1 MAHRSNQ
8 AVASQEHPAPQASDN
23 RTPQQVRRF
32 LIGWTTALAAL
43 GISTAALALALWLMR
58 FPIAAFIL
66 GAALAE
72 RGAEAD
78 FDIVY
83 LDLGRIELR
92 DVRIGAAAEPDASA
106 ESIEARWR
114 WAGLVPRLDS
124 VRLVAPTVR
133 ARLTPQGR
141 VSLGALDRVRTPPGV
156 RRPSLPAMTLVIER
170 GRAVIAAPFGDL
182 HAVFVGAG
190 RLGADF
196 SAVGR
201 IPATSY
207 PGDLHA
213 LENGAAELIVQSHTD
228 SIRFRLDAAAD
239 ALIWRGTRTSNVN
252 VHIVGAAPLDLA
264 RYQVDAEWGLGAFR
278 GEDISANELSGSL
291 KAQGVAQE
299 TRLTPETWQGELRI
313 DAGALTVL
321 SNTFAELQLAGAV
334 NADDQQTQA
343 RWTLAARRFDGLSLI
358 SERPSARG
366 AATFAANGAL
376 RGQAQLSLAQSRLNA
391 GAQQRIRDA
400 FPELGQTP
408 VGPTFARAEAALDA
422 AADRFDLNVPLQI
435 VGQGDQVRLFVP
447 TPAEA
452 RSSTGARLR
461 LSPLRRD
468 APALVLQWPGPA
480 LHGAVALE
488 LSGGGAPTAALL
500 LDTVDW
506 AQGAPFEAE
515 GTLTL
520 ADWRADN
527 ASIAADELAVSIA
540 VAPGGGGRVDVRGPV
555 RISGPVG
562 EGQVRD
568 LVPALDVAI
577 LWRPGWRVVSN
588 RGCLPTQMGGLDVA
602 GLSFAAGAF
611 ALCPLNGPIIS
622 ADASQRLSG
631 GFVIRDLVLSGRMA
645 GEAAQPARISSA
657 SVVGRFG
664 GRTGDLLLALEA
676 ESPRL
681 TIAMAE
687 DRTLALTLQRLT
699 ANAYI
704 ADRWRVA
711 GAFESGTLTDPALP
725 GTVSTIAGVWSAEP
739 ENGAPVIRVAS
750 ADALVTADEPA
761 GEQARP
767 LFQPMRLANVNAI
780 VRQGHVDANGDIVLE
795 SQSRQLASFTAWH
808 DIDDGV
814 GAAHVTAPSIT
825 FNEALQPYQI
835 TETARGVVENV
846 RGPASAVADI
856 SWSRRH
862 IDARG
867 VVGLNGVSF
876 ATATLPIVEDV
887 RGVIAFDDLFA
898 LTTPPGQQVSI
909 GLVNPGIAVRNG
921 QLRFQLLP
929 EQRIAIEHAAFQFA
943 GGELAMQ
950 PATVT
955 LGQEETRIVLTLSDI
970 DARDLIATLNIP
982 DLEATGRLE
991 GAFPL
996 LLTAR
1001 TAFVENG
1008 VLHALPGGGTLSYV
1022 GDAGQ
1027 AASGVT
1033 RIAFDAL
1040 RGFRYDQLALTLNGD
1055 IAGDVLTT
1063 IEFSG
1068 ENTGRAVDL
1077 GPVAPVPGLGRVT
1090 VRGVPFAFN
1099 VRITAPFRRLAQTA
1113 ASIVDPGELLERTRE
1128 EETEVE
1134 VDVEVENPPRVDLA
1148 PPGTR

>member
-1 MAHRSNQ
+1 
-8 AVASQEHPAPQASDN
+8 
-23 RTPQQVRRF
+23 VRRF

-43 GISTAALALALWLMR
+43 GISTGALAVALWLMR

-78 FDIVY
+78 FEIVY
-83 LDLGRIELR
+83 LDFGRIELR
-92 DVRIGAAAEPDASA
+92 DLRIGAAAEPDASA

-114 WAGLVPRLDS
+114 WSGLTPRLES
-124 VRLVAPTVR
+124 VRLIAPNLR

-141 VSLGALDRVRTPPGV
+141 VSLGALDRVRSPPGV
-156 RRPSLPAMTLVIER
+156 RRPSLPAMTLVIED

-182 HAVFVGAG
+182 HAVFAGSG

-207 PGDLHA
+207 RGDLHA
-213 LENGAAELIVQSHTD
+213 LENGAAELVVQSRD
-228 SIRFRLDAAAD
+228 DAISFRLDATAN
-239 ALIWRGTRTSNVN
+239 ALTWAGARANNASLR
-252 VHIVGAAPLDLA
+252 IVGRSPLDLA
-264 RYQVDAEWGLGAFR
+264 RYDVDAAWRVGAFR
-278 GEDISANELSGSL
+278 GGDISADALSGAL
-291 KAQGVAQE
+291 HAQAVAQE
-299 TRLTPETWQGELRI
+299 TRLTPETWQGRLRV

-321 SNTFAELQLAGAV
+321 SNTFADLQLAGVV
-334 NADDQQTQA
+334 NANGEQTQA
-343 RWTLAARRFDGLSLI
+343 QWTLAARNFDGLSLI

-366 AATFAANGAL
+366 AMTFAANGAL

-391 GAQQRIRDA
+391 GAQQRIREA
-400 FPELGQTP
+400 FPNLGQTP

-422 AADRFDLNVPLQI
+422 AADRFDLNIPLQI
-435 VGQGDQVRLFVP
+435 AGEGEQVRLFVP
-447 TPAEA
+447 TAAEA
-452 RSSTGARLR
+452 RSSTGAQLR

-488 LSGGGAPTAALL
+488 LSGGGAPDAALL

-506 AQGAPFEAE
+506 AQAAPFEAE

-520 ADWRADN
+520 ANWRADN
-527 ASIAADELAVSIA
+527 ASITADELAISIA
-540 VAPGGGGRVDVRGPV
+540 VAPGGAGRIDVRGPM
-555 RISGPVG
+555 RISGPIG
-562 EGQVRD
+562 EGEVRD
-568 LVPALDVAI
+568 LIPALDIAI
-577 LWRPGWRVVSN
+577 LWRPGWRVMSN

-602 GLSFAAGAF
+602 GLSFSAGAF
-611 ALCPLNGPIIS
+611 ALCPLEGPLIS

-631 GFVIRDLVLSGRMA
+631 GFVVRDLALSGRMA
-645 GEAAQPARISSA
+645 GEAAQPARLSSA

-664 GRTGDLLLALEA
+664 GRTGDMLLALEA
-676 ESPRL
+676 ETPRL

-687 DRTLALTLQRLT
+687 DRTLALTLQRLS

-704 ADRWRVA
+704 ADSWRVA
-711 GAFESGTLTDPALP
+711 GAFESGTLSDPALP
-725 GTVSTIAGVWSAEP
+725 GSVSTIAGVWSAAP
-739 ENGAPVIRVAS
+739 EDGAPVIRVAS
-750 ADALVTADEPA
+750 AEALVTAHEPA
-761 GEQARP
+761 SEQERA
-767 LFQPMRLANVNAI
+767 LFQPMRLANINAI
-780 VRQGHVDANGDIVLE
+780 LRRGHVDANGDIVLE
-795 SQSRQLASFTAWH
+795 SQLRQLAGFSAWH

-814 GAAHVTAPSIT
+814 GAARVTAPSIT
-825 FNEALQPYQI
+825 FSETLQPYQI

-867 VVGLNGVSF
+867 VVSLHGVSF
-876 ATATLPIVEDV
+876 ATTTLPIVEDV
-887 RGVIAFDDLFA
+887 RGAVAFDDLFA

-909 GLVNPGIAVRNG
+909 GLINPGVAVRNG
-921 QLRFQLLP
+921 LLRFQLLP
-929 EQRIAIEHAAFQFA
+929 EQRIAIEHAAFDFA

-950 PATVT
+950 PATIR
-955 LGQEETRIVLTLSDI
+955 LGEEQTSIVLTFSDI
-970 DARDLIATLNIP
+970 DAERLIATLGIP
-982 DLEATGRLE
+982 DLSASGRLE

-1001 TAFVENG
+1001 TAFVEDG
-1008 VLHALPGGGTLSYV
+1008 VLRALPGGGTLSYT

-1027 AASGVT
+1027 TATGVT

-1040 RGFRYDQLALTLNGD
+1040 SGFRYDELTLTLNGD
-1055 IAGDVLTT
+1055 ISGDVLTT
-1063 IEFSG
+1063 IEFTG
-1068 ENTGRAVDL
+1068 QNTGQAVDL
-1077 GPVAPVPGLGRVT
+1077 GPIAPVPGLGRVT
-1090 VRGVPFAFN
+1090 VRGVPFDFN

-1113 ASIVDPGELLERTRE
+1113 ASLVNPGELLRPAE
-1128 EETEVE
+1128 EGTQVEIE
-1134 VDVEVENPPRVDLA
+1134 VDVENAPRVDAA